1 MPLAA
6 TRRVPRPDAMEIPM
20 TEPLELKHDSTRLA
34 WIAGVGASAGLGAA
48 LARRFAREG
57 FTVGVTGRSRERLD
71 ALAGEIRGTGGH
83 ALALP
88 GDVTSE
94 SDLAAITRQL
104 ADAGTL
110 EVAIFNAAG
119 ATRAPTLELTPAQF
133 EAAWR
138 VTTFGAFLFARAALQ
153 PLLESGRGSLFFT
166 GATASLRGRP
176 PFAAFASAK
185 AGLRSLT
192 QSLAREFGPR
202 NIHVAHV
209 VVDGGIDGERL
220 RASAP
225 QRVAERGP
233 DGLLDPV
240 DIAEAYWYLH
250 RQGRSAWS
258 QEIDLRP
265 FNESF

>member
-1 MPLAA
+1 
-6 TRRVPRPDAMEIPM
+6 M
-20 TEPLELKHDSTRLA
+20 TEAIRTNETTSRLA

-57 FTVGVTGRSRERLD
+57 LYVAVSGRSRERLD
-71 ALAGEIRGTGGH
+71 AVVDEVHSTGGR

-94 SDLAAITRQL
+94 SDLADIARQL
-104 ADAGTL
+104 AEIGTL
-110 EVAIFNAAG
+110 EAAIFNAAG
-119 ATRAPTLELTPAQF
+119 ATRAPTLELSSAQF

-138 VTTFGAFLFARAALQ
+138 VTTLGGFLFARAALQ
-153 PLLESGRGSLFFT
+153 PLLAAGRGSLLFT

-185 AGLRSLT
+185 AGLRSLA
-192 QSLAREFGPR
+192 QSLAREFGPQ

-220 RASAP
+220 RTSAP

-233 DGLLDPV
+233 DGLLNPD
-240 DIAEAYWYLH
+240 DIADAYWHLH
-250 RQGRSAWS
+250 QQRRSAWS

>member
-1 MPLAA
+1 
-6 TRRVPRPDAMEIPM
+6 M
-20 TEPLELKHDSTRLA
+20 TEPQEQKHEPTRVA

-57 FTVGVTGRSRERLD
+57 LTVAVTGRSRERLD
-71 ALAGEIRGTGGH
+71 ALADEIRGAGGNVI
-83 ALALP
+83 ALP

-104 ADAGTL
+104 ASIGTL
-110 EVAIFNAAG
+110 EVAVFNAAA
-119 ATRAPTLELTPAQF
+119 ATRAATLELTAEQF

-138 VTTFGAFLFARAALQ
+138 VTTLGGFLFARAALQ
-153 PLLESGRGSLFFT
+153 PLLASGRGSLFFT

-220 RASAP
+220 RTSAP

-233 DGLLDPV
+233 DGLLNPD
-240 DIAEAYWYLH
+240 DIADAYWFLH

>member
-1 MPLAA
+1 MSETIVSNPSHA
-6 TRRVPRPDAMEIPM
+6 
-20 TEPLELKHDSTRLA
+20 RLA

-48 LARRFAREG
+48 LARRFAHEG
-57 FTVGVTGRSRERLD
+57 FSVAVTGRSHERLAIVVD
-71 ALAGEIRGTGGH
+71 EIRAAGGQAH
-83 ALALP
+83 AFP

-94 SDLAAITRQL
+94 RDLNAIAQQL
-104 ADAGTL
+104 TAHGTL

-119 ATRAPTLELTPAQF
+119 ATRAPTLELSAEQF

-138 VTTFGAFLFARAALQ
+138 VTTLGGFLFARAALA
-153 PLLESGRGSLFFT
+153 PLLAAGRGSLLFT
-166 GATASLRGRP
+166 GATAALRGRP

-220 RASAP
+220 RTSAP

-233 DGLLDPV
+233 DGLLNPDE
-240 DIAEAYWYLH
+240 IADAYWHLH
-250 RQGRSAWS
+250 QQGRTAWS

>member
-1 MPLAA
+1 
-6 TRRVPRPDAMEIPM
+6 M
-20 TEPLELKHDSTRLA
+20 TEAVKERQASARLA

-48 LARRFAREG
+48 LARRFAQEG
-57 FTVGVTGRSRERLD
+57 LNVAVTGRSRERLD
-71 ALAGEIRGTGGH
+71 AIVEEIRSAGGE

-88 GDVTSE
+88 GDVTRE
-94 SDLAAITRQL
+94 EDLTAISRQL
-104 ADAGTL
+104 TAIGTL

-119 ATRAPTLELTPAQF
+119 ATRAPTLELSAEQF

-138 VTTFGAFLFARAALQ
+138 VTTLGGFLFARAALQ
-153 PLLESGRGSLFFT
+153 PLLTAGRGSLLFT

-192 QSLAREFGPR
+192 QSLAREFGPK

-220 RASAP
+220 RTSAP
-225 QRVAERGP
+225 QRVAERGE
-233 DGLLDPV
+233 DGLLNPA
-240 DIAEAYWYLH
+240 DIADAYWYLH

-265 FNESF
+265 FNETF

>member
-1 MPLAA
+1 
-6 TRRVPRPDAMEIPM
+6 M
-20 TEPLELKHDSTRLA
+20 TEAVGNAANARVA

-57 FTVGVTGRSRERLD
+57 LRVVVTGRSRDRLD
-71 ALAGEIRGTGGH
+71 TIVDEIRRAGGQ
-83 ALALP
+83 ADALP

-94 SDLAAITRQL
+94 SELAAIARQL
-104 ADAGTL
+104 AGHGTL

-119 ATRAPTLELTPAQF
+119 ATRGPTLELSAEQF

-138 VTTFGAFLFARAALQ
+138 VITLGGFLFARASLPAL
-153 PLLESGRGSLFFT
+153 LAAGRGSLLFT

-176 PFAAFASAK
+176 PFAAFAAAK

-220 RASAP
+220 RTSAP
-225 QRVAERGP
+225 QYVAERGP
-233 DGLLDPV
+233 DGLLNPD
-240 DIAEAYWYLH
+240 DIAEAYWHLH

>member
-1 MPLAA
+1 
-6 TRRVPRPDAMEIPM
+6 M
-20 TEPLELKHDSTRLA
+20 TEAVGNAANARVA

-57 FTVGVTGRSRERLD
+57 LRVAVTGRSRDRLD
-71 ALAGEIRGTGGH
+71 TIVDEIRRAG
-83 ALALP
+83 AQADALP

-94 SDLAAITRQL
+94 SELAAIARQL
-104 ADAGTL
+104 AGHGTL

-119 ATRAPTLELTPAQF
+119 ATRGPTLELSAEQF

-138 VTTFGAFLFARAALQ
+138 VITLGGFLFARASLPAL
-153 PLLESGRGSLFFT
+153 LAAGRGSLLFT

-176 PFAAFASAK
+176 PFAAFAAAK

-220 RASAP
+220 RTSAP
-225 QRVAERGP
+225 QYVAERGP
-233 DGLLDPV
+233 DGMLNPD
-240 DIAEAYWYLH
+240 DIAEAYWHLH

>member
-1 MPLAA
+1 
-6 TRRVPRPDAMEIPM
+6 MENAM
-20 TEPLELKHDSTRLA
+20 TEPVGKNETNTRLA

-57 FTVGVTGRSRERLD
+57 LRVAVTGRSRERLEVIVD
-71 ALAGEIRGTGGH
+71 EIRSAGGL
-83 ALALP
+83 AFALP
-88 GDVTSE
+88 GDVTRE
-94 SDLAAITRQL
+94 SDLADIAEQL
-104 ADAGTL
+104 TGSGTL

-119 ATRAPTLELTPAQF
+119 ATRAPTLELSAEQF

-138 VTTFGAFLFARAALQ
+138 VTTLGGFLFARAAL
-153 PLLESGRGSLFFT
+153 PSLLAAGRGSLLFT

-220 RASAP
+220 RTLSP
-225 QRVAERGP
+225 QRATERGA
-233 DGLLDPV
+233 DGLLNPDE
-240 DIAEAYWYLH
+240 IADAYWHLH
-250 RQGRSAWS
+250 QQGRSAWS